1 MTQTQLLPAPQA
13 HENKCNLF
21 YGDMPVRIVIDEHGE
36 PWFIARDVCDILEI
50 RNVTGALRSLDEDEL
65 TLLKSRAGGLESR
78 SGGQLDDE
86 LLSLKVTSGGQLRE
100 MNAISES
107 GLYTLL
113 IRSNKPQAKP
123 FRRWVT
129 HEVLTSIRK
138 TGGYV
143 HAAAQGLPAP
153 ELVQDV
159 FSRLESIDRKINQF
173 MVSSNT
179 YGTVWAFVHERCT
192 VGHAHVAE
200 KDALYAEYVR
210 YCAEKNAHVELR
222 NPFFARLYRAVP
234 VCYSSKMT
242 RAGHRSHVVRGIG
255 VARVEGAAA

>member
-1 MTQTQLLPAPQA
+1 MTQIQLLPAPQTR
-13 HENKCNLF
+13 ESKCNLF
-21 YGDMPVRIVIDEHGE
+21 YEDMPVRIVFDDTGE
-36 PWFIARDVCDILEI
+36 PWFIARDVCDILDLEHI
-50 RNVTGALRSLDEDEL
+50 TNALQGLDDDEL
-65 TLLKSRAGGLESR
+65 TVIKL
-78 SGGQLDDE
+78 Q
-86 LLSLKVTSGGQLRE
+86 SGGQLRE
-100 MNAISES
+100 MNVISES

-129 HEVLTSIRK
+129 HEVLPSIRK

-210 YCAEKNAHVELR
+210 YCAEKNAKTPTSSCAIR
-222 NPFFARLYRAVP
+222 SSRGSTGRSRCATPAR
-234 VCYSSKMT
+234 
-242 RAGHRSHVVRGIG
+242 
-255 VARVEGAAA
+255 